1 MTSRGQWTSL
11 LRSCRGKER
20 QDRGFGGS
28 GHLDSRSSTLA
39 LILQYA
45 SGLGPEPE
53 KELALDTTPRE
64 AVRHGQARA
73 RLPRGVRASSLWHG
87 PAGFPRSKPQVQ
99 LHQSQMNDTLLST
112 DGAAARLHTVRR
124 RTHGSFGSSRTCARG
139 WFLAAAAG
147 CCYYCYCWHCL
158 CLLLLGA

>member
-1 MTSRGQWTSL
+1 VTSRGQWTSL

-53 KELALDTTPRE
+53 KELALDT
-64 AVRHGQARA
+64 H
-73 RLPRGVRASSLWHG
+73 H
-87 PAGFPRSKPQVQ
+87 
-99 LHQSQMNDTLLST
+99 
-112 DGAAARLHTVRR
+112 VRR
-124 RTHGSFGSSRTCARG
+124 FDMAKRGHDSLVESGLRAFGMALQAFPAPNRRSSSIRVR
-139 WFLAAAAG
+139 
-147 CCYYCYCWHCL
+147 
-158 CLLLLGA
+158 

>member
-1 MTSRGQWTSL
+1 MDFVIAFLSRQGKARQG
-11 LRSCRGKER
+11 LRGLGASRL
-20 QDRGFGGS
+20 S
-28 GHLDSRSSTLA
+28 ILDSCAHPPVRFWSRSGAGKGTRT
-39 LILQYA
+39 
-45 SGLGPEPE
+45 GHP
-53 KELALDTTPRE
+53 PRE

-139 WFLAAAAG
+139 WFLAAAAAG